1 MTYKER
7 LKIEHPEK
15 VNSMFDGGCCDCP
28 HTYGYEECSSS
39 SCKSNGGKGC
49 EYCWNREIPV
59 DFKVGDKVRTTKE
72 YDYEGHELF
81 PIGTIGTVTKLDERK
96 DEILHYFV
104 EDENGSTWWYS
115 NDMLEKVEE
124 RKEDM
129 KKFTIDDLK
138 ENMLLETR
146 KGHRFLWVN
155 GKPRNIDSYIGDMN
169 DDLKHRY
176 LTILDIVKVGYTNDE
191 AYTIEDM
198 LKMDFSEVIWQ
209 EEANV
214 KDVSLEEI
222 NALLKEKYPDVDK
235 FNLPIRKE
243 GK

>member
-15 VNSMFDGGCCDCP
+15 VNSMFGGGCCDCP

-59 DFKVGDKVRTTKE
+59 DEFHVGDKVRLRKGLVVGKV
-72 YDYEGHELF
+72 YEGVRLEENMKFQGEYYVRGFSMNGDVNIGVLF
-81 PIGTIGTVTKLDERK
+81 
-96 DEILHYFV
+96 
-104 EDENGSTWWYS
+104 YS
-115 NDMLEKVEE
+115 PVMLEKVEE
-124 RKEDM
+124 RKNDM
-129 KKFTIDDLK
+129 KKFTINDLK

-146 KGHRFLWVN
+146 NGHRFLWVN

-191 AYTIEDM
+191 ACTIEDM